1 MKASVLRLHLI
12 VFALSKIFVS
22 GSALFAQQDVQ
33 PADTPAALNFTMQT
47 LEGEEVDLS
56 SYAGKVVLFVNV
68 ASKCGLTPQ
77 YEVLQ
82 GLHEEYAEQG
92 LAIVGVPCRQ
102 FGNQEFEDNA
112 KIAEFCNQ
120 EYGVSF
126 DMLARVDVNGDDQ
139 CGLYQHLTSLD
150 LEPKGAGKVGWN
162 FEKFLLDR
170 SGTPIARFG
179 SRVAPDSEEFV
190 AAIEDA
196 LAAEGEEIIVPYS
209 HRSAKLDREYFLFS
223 KDVMLKNSNKK
234 RKIYFFAKDPNNPNG
249 QPLSAV
255 PQGYMVSE
263 TKTGML
269 VLKKQP

>member
-12 VFALSKIFVS
+12 VFALSIIFVS

-33 PADTPAALNFTMQT
+33 PAETPAALNFTMQT

-234 RKIYFFAKDPNNPNG
+234 RKIYFFAKDPNNPKG